1 MLGFRSSSTANH
13 IHANDQKQQLVP
25 AEAEPNNALHNAT
38 TDSLTIPDAS
48 AACQVLKHPH
58 HVRESAI
65 QRWTEQVVTMGSLT
79 CQACCNGIT
88 DLTLPGI
95 ALSSFIE
102 PKSQRLRHS
111 HCCPCLCSCQAVNK
125 KMAGCSRTHMWRDSI
140 KVWLQL
146 ISFLSLQEFLL

>member
-1 MLGFRSSSTANH
+1 MKPAHDRGLLLSGFRSSSTANH
-13 IHANDQKQQLVP
+13 IHANDHKQQLVP

-48 AACQVLKHPH
+48 AACQVLEHPH

-125 KMAGCSRTHMWRDSI
+125 WLSVVGLTCGVTPSRYGCS
-140 KVWLQL
+140 
-146 ISFLSLQEFLL
+146 